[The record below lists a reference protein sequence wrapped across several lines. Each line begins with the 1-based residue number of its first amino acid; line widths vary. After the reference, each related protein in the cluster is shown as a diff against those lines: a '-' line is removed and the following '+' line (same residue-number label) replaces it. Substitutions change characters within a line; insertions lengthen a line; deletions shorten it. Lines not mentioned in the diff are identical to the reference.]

1 MSCSNIQAQGE
12 ADKAN
17 IIAQQ
22 TSQGAR
28 EQGNIKAQ
36 GTEDRATI
44 NTQQESQGNREVKV
58 IGAQGDDN
66 RKTMEK
72 EDELVAKKSNR
83 QQARAR
89 SLARSF

>member
-1 MSCSNIQAQGE
+1 MSKVTSRHKVLKIAIKRLVLHNE
-12 ADKAN
+12 ADVTK
-17 IIAQQ
+17 IGV
-22 TSQGAR
+22 T
-28 EQGNIKAQ
+28 EQ
-36 GTEDRATI
+36 DVR
-44 NTQQESQGNREVKV
+44 KV